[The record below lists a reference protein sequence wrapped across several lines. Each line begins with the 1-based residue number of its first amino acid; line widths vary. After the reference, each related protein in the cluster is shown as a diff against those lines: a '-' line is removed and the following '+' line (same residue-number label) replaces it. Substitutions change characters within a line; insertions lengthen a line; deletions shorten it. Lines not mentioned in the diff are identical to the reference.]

1 MENKLKKRSEV
12 SDEYK
17 WDLTPIYKDVLEFD
31 KDYTKASE
39 LIDNFKNFKSTLT
52 NSGRDLYNALEEDT
66 KIREININRFVVFVM
81 SVP

>member
-1 MENKLKKRSEV
+1 MENKLKRRSEV

-39 LIDNFKNFKSTLT
+39 LIDNFKNMYHKELGAVL
-52 NSGRDLYNALEEDT
+52 GRT
-66 KIREININRFVVFVM
+66 K
-81 SVP
+81 